1 MDSGS
6 GLGDKVG
13 FARVFVQT
21 DEVAPRQDDVACLV
35 SAEYQNFPS
44 TQPITTPQR
53 CDFLIMVFPLTIFST
68 GRGKR

>member
-44 TQPITTPQR
+44 TQPITTPQ
-53 CDFLIMVFPLTIFST
+53 M
-68 GRGKR
+68 